1 MINTIEWSYHS
12 KHHGKLSST
21 YRNVALRWS
30 QCRNVPVSYFVQYCH
45 GKGTN
50 HGTLGRYWALRI
62 PFTGL
67 DKIFWIYMGDLSI
80 TGKLKGPITHC
91 VIIVT
96 HTVVAQCV
104 SISSIVRVRDLLAG
118 KQMQTLRCGYREQ
131 WPCMFSR
138 GYKRQGELGQGLS
151 YFPRPSRVAAESY
164 FFQTITDP
172 SN

>member
-1 MINTIEWSYHS
+1 MIEWSCHS
-12 KHHGKLSST
+12 KHHRKWGST

-50 HGTLGRYWALRI
+50 HGTLGHYRVLRI

-67 DKIFWIYMGDLSI
+67 DKIFWIYMGDLSV
-80 TGKLKGPITHC
+80 TGKLKGPITLC

-96 HTVVAQCV
+96 HTVGAQYV
-104 SISSIVRVRDLLAG
+104 SISSIVRVRNLLAG
-118 KQMQTLRCGYREQ
+118 KQMQTLRCGYQEQ
-131 WPCMFSR
+131 WPWTFSR
-138 GYKRQGELGQGLS
+138 GYKCGKESLG
-151 YFPRPSRVAAESY
+151 RVCLTSQDLPGWSAESY